1 MSDMKSFIMDNAFK
15 IKNREIFVSDRFKN
29 ENGEVEKWII
39 SPVTEKE
46 NEDIKRYAGFFEGNG
61 KDNIE
66 KYICRLCA
74 KCVKYPNLN
83 DVTLQESYGVFG
95 SEALL
100 KTMLYAGEYACLVKE
115 VREINGFD
123 KKFDD
128 IKKEAKN

>member
-15 IKNREIFVSDRFKN
+15 IKNKEIFVSDRFKN
-29 ENGEVEKWII
+29 ENGETEKWII
-39 SPVTEKE
+39 APITEKE
-46 NEDIKRYAGFFEGNG
+46 NEDIKRSAGFFEGSG

-95 SEALL
+95 SKKKK